1 MEGRDDPM
9 STMTLTLSDVSKEFN
24 RRSIFRNVSFSLGN
38 GDSLVITGRNGSGK
52 STLVKI
58 LCGLLSPTKGTIAY
72 TSEGKSIE
80 HDNVRNHI
88 GLVSP
93 YLQLYDEFTGW
104 ENLELLSNIRSDRV
118 LEQGRIEEVLR
129 DVGLWERRNDFLRT
143 YSSGMRQ
150 RLKYAFALVHKP
162 EILVLDEP
170 TSNLDADGIEMV
182 RRRVEEQKNGS
193 ILILA
198 TNDAEEAT
206 WCSRMIDLG
215 SVRPK

>member
-1 MEGRDDPM
+1 
-9 STMTLTLSDVSKEFN
+9 MTSMKLKLTDVSKEFN
-24 RRSIFRNVSFSLGN
+24 RRSIFRDVSFSLGS
-38 GDSLVITGRNGSGK
+38 GDSLAITGRNGSGK

-58 LCGLLSPTKGTIAY
+58 ICGLLSPTRGTIAY
-72 TSEGKSIE
+72 AFEGKSID

-104 ENLELLSNIRSDRV
+104 ENLELLSQIRSDRV
-118 LEQGRIEEVLR
+118 LENGRIEEVLN
-129 DVGLWERRNDFLRT
+129 DVGLWERRKDLLRT

-162 EILVLDEP
+162 DILVLDEP
-170 TSNLDADGIEMV
+170 TSNLDADGIEIV
-182 RRRVEEQKNGS
+182 KRKVTEQKKDS

-198 TNDAEEAT
+198 TNDDEEST
-206 WCSRMIDLG
+206 WCAKKVELG
-215 SVRPK
+215 GRG

>member
-1 MEGRDDPM
+1 
-9 STMTLTLSDVSKEFN
+9 MTSMRLTLSDVSKEFN
-24 RRSIFRNVSFSLGN
+24 RRSIFREVSFSLG
-38 GDSLVITGRNGSGK
+38 GSDSLVITGRNGSGK

-58 LCGLLSPTKGTIAY
+58 ICGLLSSTRGTITY
-72 TSEGKSIE
+72 SLEGKSVE

-93 YLQLYDEFTGW
+93 YLQLYDEFSGW
-104 ENLELLSNIRSDRV
+104 ENLELLSQIRSDRV
-118 LEQGRIEEVLR
+118 LGKGRIEEVLN

-162 EILVLDEP
+162 DILVLDEP

-182 RRRVEEQKNGS
+182 RRRVTEQKKDS
-193 ILILA
+193 ILIVA
-198 TNDAEEAT
+198 TNDAEEST
-206 WCSRMIDLG
+206 WCANKIELG
-215 SVRPK
+215 GKR

>member
-1 MEGRDDPM
+1 
-9 STMTLTLSDVSKEFN
+9 MTSMKLTLSDVSKEFN
-24 RRSIFRNVSFSLGN
+24 RRSIFRDVSFSLGS

-58 LCGLLSPTKGTIAY
+58 ICGLLSPTRGTITY
-72 TSEGKSIE
+72 SFEGKSIE

-93 YLQLYDEFTGW
+93 YLQLYDEFSGL
-104 ENLELLSNIRSDRV
+104 ENLELLSQIRSDRV
-118 LEQGRIEEVLR
+118 LEKGRIDEVLN
-129 DVGLWERRNDFLRT
+129 DVGLWERRTDFLRT

-162 EILVLDEP
+162 DILVLDEP

-182 RRRVEEQKNGS
+182 MRRVTEQKKES
-193 ILILA
+193 ILVVA
-198 TNDAEEAT
+198 TNDAEEST
-206 WCSRMIDLG
+206 WCAKKIELG
-215 SVRPK
+215 GKA